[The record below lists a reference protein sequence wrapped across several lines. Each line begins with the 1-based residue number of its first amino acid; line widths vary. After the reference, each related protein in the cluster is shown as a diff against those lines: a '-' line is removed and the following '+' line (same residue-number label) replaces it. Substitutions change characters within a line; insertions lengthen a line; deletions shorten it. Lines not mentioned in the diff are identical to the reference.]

1 MVTVAFS
8 VSGYC
13 VIGSWKMAR
22 NPSARINRL
31 TTAERTGRSTNR
43 SVNFI
48 SLFLWSRVGVVLR
61 HHAVI
66 DLQRST
72 VLQLELP
79 GGHYLVALFDT
90 ARNRGLVTS
99 RSADRDEHLLR
110 GQLAIRRF
118 QCHEYGG
125 PVRVVSD
132 RCLRQG
138 QKVLD
143 GAREHGDV

>member
-48 SLFLWSRVGVVLR
+48 SLFLGAGVGVVLG

-66 DLQRST
+66 DLQRGT

-79 GGHYLVALFDT
+79 CGHHLVAILDAARDRRLVT
-90 ARNRGLVTS
+90 ARP
-99 RSADRDEHLLR
+99 ADS
-110 GQLAIRRF
+110 
-118 QCHEYGG
+118 HE
-125 PVRVVSD
+125 
-132 RCLRQG
+132 
-138 QKVLD
+138 
-143 GAREHGDV
+143 